1 MARRYREGFRVSS
14 PLLSPRHRRLNLERI
29 SETLLLI
36 LAYEEHAQQ
45 NAYLFLEKLEICRA
59 LIFYVT
65 FAIVAVNSPDRIA
78 IPLLLFIV
86 LVVIILV

>member
-1 MARRYREGFRVSS
+1 MARRYREAFRVSS
-14 PLLSPRHRRLNLERI
+14 PLLSRRHRRLNLGRI

-36 LAYEEHAQQ
+36 LACEENVQES
-45 NAYLFLEKLEICRA
+45 AYLFLEKLKICRA

-65 FAIVAVNSPDRIA
+65 FSIVAVNSPDSIA

>member
-14 PLLSPRHRRLNLERI
+14 PLLSHRHRRLNLERI
-29 SETLLLI
+29 SETILLN
-36 LAYEEHAQQ
+36 LAYEEHAQES
-45 NAYLFLEKLEICRA
+45 AYLFLEKFEICRA

-65 FAIVAVNSPDRIA
+65 FAIVAVNSPDYIA